1 MENKKKFKIN
11 IYNRKEKKYSFIF
24 PNKRTSNSNFRIK
37 ITKIDC
43 IWDIRNRNGDK

>member
-11 IYNRKEKKYSFIF
+11 IYNWKEKKYSFLF
-24 PNKRTSNSNFRIK
+24 FNKWTSYSNFRIK

-43 IWDIRNRNGDK
+43 IWYIRNRVGDK